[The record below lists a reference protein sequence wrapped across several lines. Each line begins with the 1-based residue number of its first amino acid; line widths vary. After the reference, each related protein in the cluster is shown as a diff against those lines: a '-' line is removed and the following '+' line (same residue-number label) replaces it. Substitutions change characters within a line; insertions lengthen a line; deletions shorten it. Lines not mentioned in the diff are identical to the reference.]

1 MVQMWRD
8 YYTQGGIPLQTGE
21 RTISY
26 PNAAMIKQEAEEAA
40 ARAAAEAEAK
50 LNEIKEAVED
60 AVTEEEQ
67 PAYIT
72 EKIEPMFSWMTVN
85 PRHED
90 DVMTEAIMQVL
101 VGMWIMIG
109 MRIFYT
115 VVLFKFWKEAQWI
128 MQTQG
133 NKDSHPCR
141 QNA

>member
-1 MVQMWRD
+1 MWED
-8 YYTQGGIPLQTGE
+8 YYEQGGLKLQTGP

-50 LNEIKEAVED
+50 LEEVQENVEEP
-60 AVTEEEQ
+60 AEEEEK

-72 EKIEPMFSWMTVN
+72 ETVPPMFAWMTTN

-90 DVMTEAIMQVL
+90 DVMAEAIWSIL
-101 VGMWIMIG
+101 VFMWVMLG
-109 MRIFYT
+109 FRIFHT
-115 VVLFKFWKEAQWI
+115 VVLFKFWKEGQWI